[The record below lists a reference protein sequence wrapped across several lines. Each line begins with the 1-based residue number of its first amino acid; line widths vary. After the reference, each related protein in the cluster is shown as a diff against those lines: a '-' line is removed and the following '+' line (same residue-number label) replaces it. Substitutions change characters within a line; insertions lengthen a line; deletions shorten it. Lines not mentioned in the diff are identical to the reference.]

1 MSAFYEVM
9 GPDRS
14 HVIDSLTQKFSKK
27 YPKLEINKIKV
38 IVEEHIPPDKTD
50 FGSWRGW
57 ATFGLTPNIMK
68 PLTNKIQELVE
79 VPPEKKVQ

>member
-14 HVIDSLTQKFSKK
+14 HVIDSLTQKFSQK

-38 IVEEHIPPDKTD
+38 IMEDHIPPDKTD

-57 ATFGLTPNIMK
+57 ATFGL
-68 PLTNKIQELVE
+68 
-79 VPPEKKVQ
+79 EKKILAPITEKIKILGGSFS